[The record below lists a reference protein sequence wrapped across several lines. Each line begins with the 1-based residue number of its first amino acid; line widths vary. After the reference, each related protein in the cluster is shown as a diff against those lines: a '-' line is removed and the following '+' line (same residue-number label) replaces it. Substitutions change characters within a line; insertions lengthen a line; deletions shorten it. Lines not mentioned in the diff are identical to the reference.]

1 MTAAAAAVGTA
12 VEVVELVGNP
22 RVGSRTRALADLVVR
37 SLAETVEADGRAAP
51 DGIRLGVPV
60 VIELGEAVGVTFG
73 AEVARASAPV
83 EDPFGVVRRA
93 GLLVV
98 ATPTYKATYSG
109 LLKLFLDQLSQGD
122 LVGVAAVPVAIA
134 GAPAHRDAV
143 ATALHDLLVELG
155 ADVPAP
161 AVALLESEVADQEEH
176 VRRWVGTYAATLGAS
191 LGRASEPVGTQ
202 T

>member
-1 MTAAAAAVGTA
+1 MTATPAAAGTV

-37 SLAETVEADGRAAP
+37 SLAETVETDGRAAP

-60 VIELGEAVGVTFG
+60 VIELGEAVTFG
-73 AEVARASAPV
+73 AVVARASAPV

-109 LLKLFLDQLSQGD
+109 LLKLFLDELSQGD
-122 LVGVAAVPVAIA
+122 LAGVAAVPVAIA

-143 ATALHDLLVELG
+143 ATALRDLLVELG
-155 ADVPAP
+155 ADVPTP
-161 AVALLESEVADQEEH
+161 TVALLESEVADQEEH
-176 VRRWVGTYAATLGAS
+176 VRRWAGTYAATLGAS
-191 LGRASEPVGTQ
+191 LARASEPVGTQ

>member
-1 MTAAAAAVGTA
+1 V

-37 SLAETVEADGRAAP
+37 SLGETVAADGRGAP

-73 AEVARASAPV
+73 AEAARASAPV

-93 GLLVV
+93 RLLVV

-122 LVGVAAVPVAIA
+122 LAGVVAVPVAIA
-134 GAPAHRDAV
+134 GAPAHRDTV
-143 ATALHDLLVELG
+143 AAALRDLLVELG

-176 VRRWVGTYAATLGAS
+176 VSRWVGTYAAALG
-191 LGRASEPVGTQ
+191 LGSSAEPVRAAAPTR
-202 T
+202 